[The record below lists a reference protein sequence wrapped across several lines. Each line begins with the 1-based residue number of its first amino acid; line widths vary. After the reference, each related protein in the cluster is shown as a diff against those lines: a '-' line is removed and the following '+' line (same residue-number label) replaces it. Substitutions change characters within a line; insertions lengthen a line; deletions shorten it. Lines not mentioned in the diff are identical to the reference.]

1 MPSEKVLE
9 LKKQQVAD
17 LKQRIEASVAG
28 VVVDY
33 KGISVEDDT
42 KLRKELR
49 EAGVE
54 YSVVKNTLLSRA
66 VADTA
71 LEEMNSVL
79 EGTTAIA
86 TSNEDYVAAARILNK
101 FAEANKNFN
110 IKTGYLDGE
119 LISLDK
125 ITSLAKL
132 PSREVLLATVLNAF
146 NAPIASFARAVQA
159 IVDKSDEEAP
169 VAEEAVAEEAPAEE
183 APVAE

>member
-9 LKKQQVAD
+9 LKKQQVAA
-17 LKQRIEASVAG
+17 LKERIDASIAG

-54 YSVVKNTLLSRA
+54 YTVVKNTLLGRA
-66 VADTA
+66 IEGTSLAD
-71 LEEMNSVL
+71 MGSVL

-86 TSNEDYVAAARILNK
+86 TSKDDYVAAARILGK
-101 FAEANKNFN
+101 YAENSDNFSL
-110 IKTGYLDGE
+110 KSGYLDGE
-119 LISLDK
+119 VISLEKLDA
-125 ITSLAKL
+125 LAKL
-132 PSREVLLATVLNAF
+132 PSREVLLATVLSAF

-159 IVDKSDEEAP
+159 IVDKGDEAAP
-169 VAEEAVAEEAPAEE
+169 VAE
-183 APVAE
+183 